1 MAHPT
6 SAGAALTIQ
15 DIVDAIVREI
25 DEGRYPVG
33 SLLPSEAQL
42 QAQFGATRYRLR
54 EAMSALR
61 KLGVIDSRAGIG
73 THVLARN
80 PTPFFVHSQQTLESI
95 MEAARTTQLKLE
107 RAGLVEADEQLAGLL
122 QAAPGSQWLF
132 LDTLRYLRGEAR
144 PTGALWLYMRP
155 EFAGVAERLEGW
167 NGPVFKLI
175 ERLYGVGVAVVEQE
189 IDAAPLES
197 RLAERLDAE
206 PGSPCLQ
213 VTRHWFDAAGK
224 LVQCSV
230 GLYPQ
235 GRSRYRSRLP
245 LASL

>member
-107 RAGLVEADEQLAGLL
+107 RAGLVAADEQLAGLL
-122 QAAPGSQWLF
+122 QTEPGSQWLF

-155 EFAGVAERLEGW
+155 EFAGVAERLEAW

-197 RLAERLDAE
+197 RLAERLDAV

-213 VTRHWFDAAGK
+213 VTRHWFDGAGK